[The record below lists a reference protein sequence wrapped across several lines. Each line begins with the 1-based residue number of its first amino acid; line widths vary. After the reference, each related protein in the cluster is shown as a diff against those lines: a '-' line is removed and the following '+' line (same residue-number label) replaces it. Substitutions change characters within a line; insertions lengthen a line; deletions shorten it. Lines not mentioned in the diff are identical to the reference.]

1 MVHTIEHANTITS
14 LCPRIGDFLF
24 GFLEFDFLLF
34 FIIAE
39 VHFSTLI
46 KLMERVDVEV
56 RVMQPYSFFMTA
68 SVAFTI
74 MRKESENNRL

>member
-14 LCPRIGDFLF
+14 LCSRIGDFLF

-46 KLMERVDVEV
+46 KLMERVDVDV
-56 RVMQPYSFFMTA
+56 RVMQPNFFYDRL
-68 SVAFTI
+68 SCI
-74 MRKESENNRL
+74 NNNEKRK